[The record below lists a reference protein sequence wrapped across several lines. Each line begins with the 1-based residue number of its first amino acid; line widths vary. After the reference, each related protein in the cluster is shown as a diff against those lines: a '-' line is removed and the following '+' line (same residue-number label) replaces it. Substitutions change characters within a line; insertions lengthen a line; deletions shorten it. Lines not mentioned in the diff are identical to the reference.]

1 MPTFNNPGA
10 TVTDTPTEQSETT
23 VLNNG
28 NTIPDT
34 MRSVVRYRYG
44 GPETL
49 EVATVETPAPEAGQL
64 LIKVHASS
72 VNPLDWHVTAGKPK
86 IMRLMFG
93 LRRPKRPFIGADV
106 AGEVVALGPGVSE
119 FSIGDR
125 VYSES
130 SAAWSEYAIVKAA
143 NAAQIPDSIGY
154 AEMGTVPVA
163 ALTAIQGLRDWGGL
177 QSGQTVLINGAS
189 GGVGIFAV
197 QIAKLLGAS
206 EVVGVCS
213 GRNAEMVE
221 SLGADRVIDYTACDF
236 IEEAGQFD
244 VFLDNIG
251 HQSLSSSLKA
261 LTPQG
266 TYVMVSGKKGDYIAP
281 VPRMVWSKVMNLFT
295 RKRFAG
301 GTAAVSGSDLAQIA
315 RWMEAGEL
323 RTVIDRQF
331 TLDDASEALAYLE
344 TNRTRGKSVV
354 QVVGALT
361 EGRD

>member
-1 MPTFNNPGA
+1 M
-10 TVTDTPTEQSETT
+10 TDTPTDLTKTT
-23 VLNNG
+23 VHNTG
-28 NTIPDT
+28 NDIPDT

-44 GPETL
+44 GPEVL
-49 EVATVETPAPEAGQL
+49 ETTMADTPSPEAGQL
-64 LIKVHASS
+64 LVKVHASS
-72 VNPLDWHVTAGKPK
+72 VNPLDWHFTAGKPK
-86 IMRLMFG
+86 FMRLMFG

-106 AGEVVALGPGVSE
+106 AGEVVAVGADVSE
-119 FSIGDR
+119 FSVGDR

-130 SAAWSEYAIVKAA
+130 TAAWSEYAIVKAA
-143 NAAQIPDSIGY
+143 NAARIPDSIGY

-177 QSGQTVLINGAS
+177 QSGQTVLVNGAS

-213 GRNAEMVE
+213 GRNAEMVK
-221 SLGADRVIDYTACDF
+221 SLGADRVIDYTTCDF
-236 IEEAGQFD
+236 IDEAGQFD
-244 VFLDNIG
+244 LFLDNIG
-251 HQSLSSSLKA
+251 HQSLSRSLKA

-281 VPRMVWSKVMNLFT
+281 VPRMVWSKVMNIFT
-295 RKRFAG
+295 KKQFAG

-315 RWMEAGEL
+315 RWIETGQL
-323 RTVIDRQF
+323 RTVIDKQF
-331 TLDDASEALAYLE
+331 TLDQAPEALAYLE

-354 QVVGALT
+354 HVVHGPS
-361 EGRD
+361 DVQS